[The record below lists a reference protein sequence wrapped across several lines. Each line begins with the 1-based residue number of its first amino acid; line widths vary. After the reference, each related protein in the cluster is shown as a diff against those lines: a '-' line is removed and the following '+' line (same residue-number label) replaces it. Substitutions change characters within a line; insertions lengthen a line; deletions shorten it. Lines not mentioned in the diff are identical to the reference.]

1 MADNE
6 NEFPDLAALIAEE
19 NQDKS
24 RENKEIRKRQSKE
37 KRKKLLIF
45 IPTGLVVIGLAVT
58 LLVYNPFANDSQ
70 KTGEAKPTPTAS
82 TGAGTPVAGGK
93 QEWWQKEDNKFPV
106 EVPKWTTQAAPTNH
120 QEIPERSDD
129 DGDDSNSDDEPS
141 ANSAEEKYEELLNDR
156 FGKESDALK
165 KLYEDS
171 QTTYEGE
178 ALANAAMQ
186 LPSREG
192 GYTDDVDKREL
203 EDGSLNPVFSFWTRE
218 GFTGEVGVLFNRLL
232 NPVFGDWQNA
242 SENGADQGAMDTLS
256 DLFTS
261 EWLNNNS
268 AGNLPIV
275 TTENAPIKDVD
286 YLPEGGVRW
295 VGVIDPASESWNFTY
310 DQELKGYTVTYS
322 AKVTYSAWKQDKGV
336 VSFDAQLELHMVPNS
351 LGQNTASGN
360 RILIDKASL
369 SF

>member
-1 MADNE
+1 MAENE
-6 NEFPDLAALIAEE
+6 NEFPDLEALIAEE
-19 NQDKS
+19 NRDKS
-24 RENKEIRKRQSKE
+24 RENKEIRKRHGKE

-45 IPTGLVVIGLAVT
+45 IPTGLVVVGLAVT
-58 LLVYNPFANDSQ
+58 LLVYNPFGSGSNGKAEP
-70 KTGEAKPTPTAS
+70 TATPTAS
-82 TGAGTPVAGGK
+82 TGTGTPVANGK
-93 QEWWQKEDNKFPV
+93 QEWWQKDDNKFPV
-106 EVPKWTTQAAPTNH
+106 DVPKWTTKAAPTNH
-120 QEIPERSDD
+120 QELPERTDD
-129 DGDDSNSDDEPS
+129 DSDSEEESNNTS
-141 ANSAEEKYEELLNDR
+141 AQDKYEELLNDR
-156 FGKESDALK
+156 FGRESDALQ

-171 QTTYEGE
+171 QRTYEGE
-178 ALANAAMQ
+178 ALANAAVQ

-268 AGNLPIV
+268 PGNLPIV
-275 TTENAPIKDVD
+275 TTENAPISDVD

-295 VGVIDPASESWNFTY
+295 VGVIDPASESWNFVY
-310 DQELKGYTVTYS
+310 DQELKGYSVTYS

-336 VSFDAQLELHMVPNS
+336 VSFDANLELHMIPNS